1 MFQGLVVLGSIGFAL
16 FCLFDVSM
24 AEKEAIRSRS
34 REYWTLVVL
43 IPVFGG
49 MLWFRDGRPES
60 AGPTPG
66 SRKAGAP
73 RTKRPAGNL
82 KRSAGRTQP
91 SSASTPAPRG
101 PDDDPAFI
109 RALEE
114 QLRRRNE
121 S

>member
-16 FCLFDVSM
+16 FCLFDVSL

-60 AGPTPG
+60 AGSTPG

-73 RTKRPAGNL
+73 KAKRSSANL
-82 KRSAGRTQP
+82 QNSAGRAKP
-91 SSASTPAPRG
+91 SSASTSAPRG

-114 QLRRRNE
+114 QLRRQKE

>member
-1 MFQGLVVLGSIGFAL
+1 MLQGLVVLVSIGFAL

-24 AEKEAIRSRS
+24 TDKAAIRSRS

-43 IPVFGG
+43 IPIFGG

-66 SRKAGAP
+66 SRRSDAP
-73 RTKRPAGNL
+73 RTKRLSQRRPN
-82 KRSAGRTQP
+82 SAVKAKP
-91 SSASTPAPRG
+91 SARAPRG
-101 PDDDPAFI
+101 PEDDPAFI